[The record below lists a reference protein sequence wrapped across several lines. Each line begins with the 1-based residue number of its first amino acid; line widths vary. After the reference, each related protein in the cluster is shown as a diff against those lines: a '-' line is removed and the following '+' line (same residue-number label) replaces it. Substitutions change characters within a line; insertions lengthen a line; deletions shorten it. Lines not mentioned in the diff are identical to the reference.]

1 MIFYATGGRCVTN
14 YPALHLPLTREQ
26 VNAILTEYGFAEI
39 SVDLVK
45 FARAYSG
52 VSRYR
57 RGISILQ
64 APQIVD
70 CSSFIKWLYAQRGI
84 WLPRYAVQQR
94 TYLTEVVQRDFLQS
108 GDLVF
113 ASRKHGL
120 YDRDPHDRVGHV
132 GIVSGSDTII
142 HASQDRGVCEV
153 PLKVFLKG
161 GVWRGARRVISDSD
175 QVRTFTI
182 PETQTIE
189 SSDDVRWL
197 LALHLRSNRAVFLEA
212 ST

>member
-1 MIFYATGGRCVTN
+1 MIYHISDGRCAVD
-14 YPALHLPLTREQ
+14 YPALQLPLTRDQ
-26 VNAILTEYGFAEI
+26 VHALLAEYGFQEI

-45 FARAYSG
+45 FARSHAG

-57 RGISILQ
+57 RGISMQQ

-94 TYLTEVVQRDFLQS
+94 TYLFREVVQREQIQP

-120 YDRDPHDRVGHV
+120 YDVDPHDRVGHV
-132 GIVSGSDTII
+132 GIVSGPDTVI

-161 GVWRGARRVISDSD
+161 GVWRGARRVIPDPE

-182 PETQTIE
+182 PETHVIE

-197 LALHLRSNRAVFLEA
+197 LVLHLRAHLPIPSF
-212 ST
+212 T